1 MTELLLSQYRNS
13 MRGGAVGAL
22 REGDGESMHRLDDVQ
37 ARELT
42 LASVGAINR
51 RDHVWSVDAVR
62 CLVSD
67 ERTRMVAIDTCAAIL
82 LRGVPRGSLDP
93 SVRIPVAVQAG
104 ADERAAAVASEVLSG
119 MACADDQRVAAAL
132 GVLTEDQ
139 QFDAVMV
146 LARAA
151 AAWIDAYVGIDGDT
165 VDAYYAISKAEMT

>member
-1 MTELLLSQYRNS
+1 
-13 MRGGAVGAL
+13 
-22 REGDGESMHRLDDVQ
+22 MHRLDDMQ

-51 RDHVWSVDAVR
+51 RDHLWSVDAVR
-62 CLVSD
+62 CLVAD

-93 SVRIPVAVQAG
+93 SVRIPVAVPAARG
-104 ADERAAAVASEVLSG
+104 DEWAAEVASEVLSG
-119 MACADDQRVAAAL
+119 LACADDQRVAAAL
-132 GVLTEDQ
+132 GVLSEDQ

-151 AAWIDAYVGIDGDT
+151 AAWIDTYVGIDGDT